1 MAIKIES
8 DWSLFLDRDGVVNEK
23 KENDYVKSWEEFKFI
38 PGSIEAIANFS
49 NIFSFIGVV
58 TNQRGVGRGLMKEF
72 DLKNIHL
79 NMLMEI
85 QKSGGRI
92 DEIFY
97 CTDVDNNS
105 SSRKPK
111 IGMALQAKLKFPL
124 IDFAKSIM
132 AGDQLSDMEFGRN
145 AGMVNVFIGKSSIK
159 NSKTQSLI
167 DYQFESLLSFSKA
180 LINKPVDKGAF
191 GDENFL

>member
-1 MAIKIES
+1 MIKIDS
-8 DWSLFLDRDGVVNEK
+8 NWSIFLDRDGVINEK
-23 KENDYVKSWEEFKFI
+23 RDNDYVKCWEEFKFI

-49 NIFSFIGVV
+49 TIFSFIGVV

-85 QKSGGRI
+85 QKSGGKI

-105 SSRKPK
+105 NNRKPK
-111 IGMALQAKLKFPL
+111 IGMALQAKLKFPK

-132 AGDQLSDMEFGRN
+132 VGDQFTDMEFGRN
-145 AGMVNVFIGKSSIK
+145 AGMINVFTGLT
-159 NSKTQSLI
+159 NSKVDFPSYLI
-167 DYQFESLLSFSKA
+167 DYQFQDLFDFSSALPNLNIARSFLHFK
-180 LINKPVDKGAF
+180 
-191 GDENFL
+191 